1 VHVEKVAIHFPEYR
15 KTTTEISRKYFLSF
29 LFLSKFPNMH
39 TICFWLME
47 FGTELKILRE
57 KEKKRKSRLHQTIVT
72 VRMASST
79 VCMHRVS
86 FCCDGV
92 HVAESVKLVL
102 ARNKLLGLLIRES
115 PLGFGGGGGGK
126 EPPF

>member
-1 VHVEKVAIHFPEYR
+1 
-15 KTTTEISRKYFLSF
+15 
-29 LFLSKFPNMH
+29 
-39 TICFWLME
+39 ME

-115 PLGFGGGGGGK
+115 PLGFGGGGGGGAANK
-126 EPPF
+126 NYNTVMMRIDTKKKKKIK